1 MMYYRWSFS
10 LGAVLLVIAP
20 FIAGAESPRESG
32 ALFRAG
38 AKLGPGLVTWSGD
51 DANSEA
57 FTTAAK
63 SGYSIAAFASVDVSR
78 LVALDGKPLKLGV
91 QPEISYAARGANF
104 DIGVVQGSYD
114 VRYLAV
120 AVVPRLS
127 YSAGWLA
134 PYVLAGPELGF
145 LLRGD
150 IVDGAGN
157 VTDISDDFTSTDL
170 GLVLGLGADIPMAS
184 RGALVLELRATLS
197 LRSIDGQGDGDD
209 IKNQGVFFMLGY
221 CY

>member
-1 MMYYRWSFS
+1 MNDRWS
-10 LGAVLLVIAP
+10 GALSVALLVVAP
-20 FIAGAESPRESG
+20 CMASAEPSDEKGP
-32 ALFRAG
+32 LFRAG
-38 AKLGPGLVTWSGD
+38 AKLGPGLVTWNGD
-51 DANSEA
+51 DANRQA
-57 FTTAAK
+57 FTTGGEF
-63 SGYSIAAFASVDVSR
+63 GYSVVAFASVDLSR
-78 LVALDGKPLKLGV
+78 LVALDGKPLKLGG
-91 QPEISYAARGANF
+91 QPEISYSARGASF

-120 AVVPRLS
+120 ALAPRLS
-127 YSAGWLA
+127 YSAGRLA

-170 GLVLGLGADIPMAS
+170 GLILGLGADVPVSS
-184 RGALVLELRATLS
+184 RGALVLELRATQG

-209 IKNQGVFFMLGY
+209 IKNQGFFFMLGY
-221 CY
+221 CD

>member
-1 MMYYRWSFS
+1 MLYHQWAF
-10 LGAVLLVIAP
+10 VLSATLFAIAP
-20 FIAGAESPRESG
+20 CMASAESPPER
-32 ALFRAG
+32 APLFHAG
-38 AKLGPGLVTWSGD
+38 AKLGPGLVTWSGN
-51 DANSEA
+51 DANSES
-57 FTTAAK
+57 FTTASK
-63 SGYSIAAFASVDVSR
+63 FGYSVAAFASVDLSQW
-78 LVALDGKPLKLGV
+78 VALDDKPLKLGV

-120 AVVPRLS
+120 ALAPRLS
-127 YSAGWLA
+127 YSAGRLA

-145 LLRGD
+145 LLGGD

-170 GLVLGLGADIPMAS
+170 GLVLGLGADVPVSS
-184 RGALVLELRATLS
+184 RGAFVLELRATLS

-209 IKNQGVFFMLGY
+209 IKNQGFFFMLGY
-221 CY
+221 SY

>member
-1 MMYYRWSFS
+1 MHYRRTFTFS
-10 LGAVLLVIAP
+10 AVLFVIAP
-20 FIAGAESPRESG
+20 CIASAEPPREEVT
-32 ALFRAG
+32 LFRAG
-38 AKLGPGLVTWSGD
+38 AKIGPGLVTWSGD

-57 FTTAAK
+57 FATTGEF
-63 SGYSIAAFASVDVSR
+63 GYLVAAFASVDLRR
-78 LVALDGKPLKLGV
+78 LVALDGKALKLGV
-91 QPEISYAARGANF
+91 QPEISYAARGASF

-120 AVVPRLS
+120 ALAPRLS

-170 GLVLGLGADIPMAS
+170 GLVLGLGADVPASS

-209 IKNQGVFFMLGY
+209 IKNQGFFFMLGY